1 MNTRLFDLEDITPW
15 GQSRYDRLIQLLND
29 CMSDEDCKK
38 AIEILDNLIDD
49 IFENFHNKGGEE

>member
-1 MNTRLFDLEDITPW
+1 MNKRIFDLEDITPW
-15 GQSRYDRLIQLLND
+15 GLSRYDRLIQLFND

-49 IFENFHNKGGEE
+49 IFENFHNKGGED